1 MATLF
6 KWTSDNKMT
15 SITRSHF
22 DALHGRVS
30 LALKRLEGLAGIFP
44 QDPDVALAEAVVRLD
59 YIGQSEYSTRDLFEK
74 TYRWGQNDA
83 GAAKNLTLLARSA
96 EEFRKWV
103 DISLP
108 LNSKDLHFK
117 EQVNLINES
126 LSEGYNYW
134 HTLLYRASSAE
145 QQQDYGTAAALAA
158 VSLLSAREMG
168 NDSELAV
175 RRTRAKCLRELDK
188 FASNKRSA
196 SLEPALPEER
206 LALQAAVAEIDEVLR
221 LDEYDPE
228 MWNFKSAWCSL
239 LHRFDEADASA
250 DRAMTLRP
258 HGYPKPLLN
267 KADARMKQRNY
278 KEALVLAQKAL
289 NVAQGTPY
297 KSDILLAERIIHE
310 ANHPP
315 QPLSADDLPQYTFA
329 LLKAADNLSDEEIG
343 GHGPVNKLVNGVL
356 IRLMNLESPQSANT
370 VMAELASDFTPETVG
385 RILVMM
391 RSQDRKL
398 FGDALQGLLHTAVN
412 SQGAFQRDTVRI
424 LILTMLRSGKTT
436 AIRDWCRG
444 LVLIPSQADPNLP
457 TLEEVVKDELKLINR
472 ALPDLVTQQ
481 PPPTEAEKQQYRSTS
496 ERFQGLPVFLY
507 QASRVRSLV
516 RFLGIIFIGMAL
528 IIGLVYYLVNHR

>member
-1 MATLF
+1 
-6 KWTSDNKMT
+6 
-15 SITRSHF
+15 
-22 DALHGRVS
+22 
-30 LALKRLEGLAGIFP
+30 
-44 QDPDVALAEAVVRLD
+44 
-59 YIGQSEYSTRDLFEK
+59 
-74 TYRWGQNDA
+74 
-83 GAAKNLTLLARSA
+83 
-96 EEFRKWV
+96 
-103 DISLP
+103 
-108 LNSKDLHFK
+108 
-117 EQVNLINES
+117 
-126 LSEGYNYW
+126 
-134 HTLLYRASSAE
+134 
-145 QQQDYGTAAALAA
+145 
-158 VSLLSAREMG
+158 MG